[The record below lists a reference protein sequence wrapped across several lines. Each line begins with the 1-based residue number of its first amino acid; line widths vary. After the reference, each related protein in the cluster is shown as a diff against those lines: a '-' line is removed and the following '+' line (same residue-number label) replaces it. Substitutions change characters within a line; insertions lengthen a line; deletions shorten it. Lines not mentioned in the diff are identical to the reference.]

1 MAAENSYHWEE
12 KYNDAILE
20 TDNAKLLKR
29 ITTAKATIAEAG
41 SLNHF
46 IRSNRLRPDA
56 CLNDVRCT
64 QMGCEQVRTRNACD
78 YAPR

>member
-29 ITTAKATIAEAG
+29 ITTAKATIGARIAE
-41 SLNHF
+41 LRHF

-56 CLNDVRCT
+56 CCGTTSV
-64 QMGCEQVRTRNACD
+64 
-78 YAPR
+78 APDGM